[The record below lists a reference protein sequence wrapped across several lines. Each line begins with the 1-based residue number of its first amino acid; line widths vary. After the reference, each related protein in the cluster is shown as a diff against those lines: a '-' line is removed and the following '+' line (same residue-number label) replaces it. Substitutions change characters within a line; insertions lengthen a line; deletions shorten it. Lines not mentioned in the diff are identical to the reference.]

1 MDKRKLRIGLLLD
14 EYSVSAWT
22 LKMIKNI
29 VHSYFAE
36 ISLVV
41 INDNEKVVTS
51 NKTLY
56 SKIINNKGRIVY
68 LLVRRVL
75 EMIYCKL
82 IERNTYLPDSSKNEN
97 CESLLLKYPVIKVK
111 TTRKKFSDYFH
122 DNDINKIREQKIDI
136 FVRCGFSI
144 LRGDILNSAKYGIW
158 SFYHGDNFRNRGGPA
173 GFWESMESWP
183 ETGSLLQILTEDLDT
198 GKVLYRSYSCT
209 DSMSVQDNKSNY
221 YWKSLSFMTRKMH
234 ELYRMGEK
242 DFFDKVEHENRHPI
256 FYSERLYTKPT
267 NRELTKITFNKVKE
281 KAKILLENK
290 FLLNQWI
297 LMFHMKDQ
305 FSSSLWRYKKIIPP
319 KDRYWADP
327 HIIFKDK
334 KYFIFIEEYL
344 YKTQKGHI
352 SLFTMDESGI
362 YSEPEVILD
371 KPYHL
376 SYPFIFEYEND
387 YYMIPE
393 SCSNKTI
400 ELYKCVE
407 FPNKWEFK
415 MNLIEDIVAVDA
427 TILRHDNKWW
437 MFANV
442 RENYG
447 SSAHDELFL
456 FYSNDL
462 FSSKW
467 KPHVQNPIVSD
478 CKSARP
484 AGKIFS
490 ENGRLY
496 RPSQNCSVRYG
507 YGFNINEIILL
518 SENSYAEKLVS
529 RIEPNWDKDI
539 VGTHT
544 FNRVNS
550 LHIID
555 AIYKRWK

>member
-56 SKIINNKGRIVY
+56 SKIINNKGRIVS

-183 ETGSLLQILTEDLDT
+183 ETGSILQILTEDLDN

-327 HIIFKDK
+327 HIIF
-334 KYFIFIEEYL
+334 
-344 YKTQKGHI
+344 
-352 SLFTMDESGI
+352 
-362 YSEPEVILD
+362 
-371 KPYHL
+371 
-376 SYPFIFEYEND
+376 
-387 YYMIPE
+387 
-393 SCSNKTI
+393 
-400 ELYKCVE
+400 
-407 FPNKWEFK
+407 
-415 MNLIEDIVAVDA
+415 
-427 TILRHDNKWW
+427 
-437 MFANV
+437 
-442 RENYG
+442 
-447 SSAHDELFL
+447 
-456 FYSNDL
+456 
-462 FSSKW
+462 
-467 KPHVQNPIVSD
+467 
-478 CKSARP
+478 
-484 AGKIFS
+484 
-490 ENGRLY
+490 
-496 RPSQNCSVRYG
+496 
-507 YGFNINEIILL
+507 
-518 SENSYAEKLVS
+518 
-529 RIEPNWDKDI
+529 
-539 VGTHT
+539 
-544 FNRVNS
+544 
-550 LHIID
+550 
-555 AIYKRWK
+555 